1 MFFKI
6 QLGKNSFEMLKLPFG
21 GDKDADKPFY
31 LKTTKTQFLTFMIL

>member
-6 QLGKNSFEMLKLPFG
+6 QLGKNSFEMLKLPFS

-31 LKTTKTQFLTFMIL
+31 LKTAKTQFLTFMIL